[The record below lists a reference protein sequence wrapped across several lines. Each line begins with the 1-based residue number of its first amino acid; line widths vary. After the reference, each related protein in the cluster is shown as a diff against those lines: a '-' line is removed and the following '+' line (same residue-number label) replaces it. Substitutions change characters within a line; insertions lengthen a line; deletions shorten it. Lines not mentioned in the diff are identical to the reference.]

1 MEKLFFNKQAVT
13 NPVVLLDES
22 PPDSQQPSFTGK
34 TIIGDFYLVRPTT
47 AKEIFAIQM
56 LEHHKQKW
64 AHKSSSAIVLTKE
77 AAEKFE

>member
-1 MEKLFFNKQAVT
+1 MIPLFLNKQAIT

-22 PPDSQQPSFTGK
+22 PPDAPQPSFTGK

-47 AKEIFAIQM
+47 AKEVFAIQM
-56 LEHHKQKW
+56 LDHHREKW

-77 AAEKFE
+77 AAEKFQ

>member
-22 PPDSQQPSFTGK
+22 PPDAQQPSFTGK

-56 LEHHKQKW
+56 LEHHKEKW
-64 AHKSSSAIVLTKE
+64 AHKSSSAIVLTKK

>member
-1 MEKLFFNKQAVT
+1 MEKMFINKQAIT

-22 PPDSQQPSFTGK
+22 PPDAPQPSFTGK
-34 TIIGDFYLVRPTT
+34 TIIGDFYLVRPNT

-56 LEHHKQKW
+56 LEHHREKW

-77 AAEKFE
+77 AVDKFQ

>member
-22 PPDSQQPSFTGK
+22 PPDAQQPSFTGK

-56 LEHHKQKW
+56 LEHHKEKMGSQKLFCNC
-64 AHKSSSAIVLTKE
+64 ADKKSSRKI
-77 AAEKFE
+77 